1 MRDLAALESLLTQYK
16 EKKAEEQ
23 RNTDKK
29 LDAAKR
35 QAAQKV
41 REEME
46 EKLLQIQE
54 QLDQERQKAARV
66 QEPGNTYNISIT
78 IPLPEM

>member
-1 MRDLAALESLLTQYK
+1 MFAQAMVLLKNMYTINRR
-16 EKKAEEQ
+16 EEQ
-23 RNTDKK
+23 RNTDKR

-46 EKLLQIQE
+46 EKLTQIQE

-78 IPLPEM
+78 IPLPKM